1 MSKGLFPTTG
11 RGKRKQET
19 AFERTEG
26 KKAFFLDLPYCM
38 GLYWRPFWSE
48 MFQFPGIDVSS
59 RQLRCI
65 FPLGSHKRYLPLLHP
80 ALYTFLYKA
89 SSVTSAVCLSSAS
102 LVSRGEGRS
111 RKRKFFFRETSSL
124 CVCDCAPV
132 LYRSSFVRQQACL
145 PYPGPGEATGLA
157 QRQVCI
163 VFPGATWCGNYPKER
178 TRRIGP
184 EVGGWVEARILP
196 IIQGGWAG
204 RRRLEGSPSFIG
216 SFSPPPISKGS
227 GESERDS
234 RPLGVGR

>member
-1 MSKGLFPTTG
+1 M
-11 RGKRKQET
+11 
-19 AFERTEG
+19 
-26 KKAFFLDLPYCM
+26 
-38 GLYWRPFWSE
+38 
-48 MFQFPGIDVSS
+48 
-59 RQLRCI
+59 
-65 FPLGSHKRYLPLLHP
+65 RYLPLLHP

-102 LVSRGEGRS
+102 LVSRGRVSRERENSFSGRLLAYV
-111 RKRKFFFRETSSL
+111 FTI
-124 CVCDCAPV
+124 V
-132 LYRSSFVRQQACL
+132 LPYCSSFVLQQACL

-216 SFSPPPISKGS
+216 SFSPPPPISKGS